1 MASWTTDAIKQRE
14 RFSFWRDIV
23 CSRVFNI
30 SSEAPP
36 ELFSGRI
43 TAWSAGPIR
52 FATCETSGWEIAR
65 SRRDINKAPADHYT
79 IYLQLRGQTAMEQCG
94 ESFTFQCNDIFI
106 SDGRQPF
113 RAALS
118 NDGFRAMAVLPRA
131 MIDWRAPWLRR
142 RPLNKLNSN
151 SSFFDLARRHFV
163 HLVSDDLSETQTS
176 LLTDNLCNLL
186 ALTSAND
193 IPPNRLRPELQ
204 LEAML
209 AFSRQNIHRS
219 ELSPR
224 FVATHFG
231 ISVRTLHLRFEKLGQ
246 TFARWMLET
255 RLDACSKALRD
266 PLQGARSISEIAY
279 SCGFNDLSHFNN
291 TFRARFS
298 MPPKQWRHDLSK
310 WQ

>member
-193 IPPNRLRPELQ
+193 IPPNRMRPELQ

-246 TFARWMLET
+246 TFARWMLDT

-266 PLQGARSISEIAY
+266 PLQG
-279 SCGFNDLSHFNN
+279 
-291 TFRARFS
+291 
-298 MPPKQWRHDLSK
+298 
-310 WQ
+310 

>member
-1 MASWTTDAIKQRE
+1 
-14 RFSFWRDIV
+14 
-23 CSRVFNI
+23 
-30 SSEAPP
+30 
-36 ELFSGRI
+36 
-43 TAWSAGPIR
+43 
-52 FATCETSGWEIAR
+52 
-65 SRRDINKAPADHYT
+65 
-79 IYLQLRGQTAMEQCG
+79 MEQCG
-94 ESFTFQCNDIFI
+94 ELFTFQCNDIFI

-163 HLVSDDLSETQTS
+163 RLVSDDLSETQTS

-246 TFARWMLET
+246 TFA
-255 RLDACSKALRD
+255 LDAGKVRCSKALRCFRERRSRD
-266 PLQGARSISEIAY
+266 VQYLVQRLIALQQVIPRLLRYAAEAVA
-279 SCGFNDLSHFNN
+279 LSH
-291 TFRARFS
+291 
-298 MPPKQWRHDLSK
+298 
-310 WQ
+310 